1 VNSEASGQKLVD
13 DVLVEDGLNIAT
25 KGKTSGI
32 IIRLLG
38 AVAIRIHTTKM
49 KELYPRLRRLGTDR
63 QFTDLDFIAYGKQRT
78 GVHRLFTKELGYIV
92 DKPFMA
98 YFGENRF
105 RYHHPKNLYDVD
117 VFFDK
122 LVFSHDL
129 FLGSS
134 PEKGRLELDFPTI
147 PLADLVL
154 EKLQIHELNEKDVKD
169 LVVLFR
175 EHDTAVGEEQET
187 INLDRI
193 AKVLGNDWGLWYD
206 GKTNLAKTLSFAE
219 KYTAQGLLTKEDLED
234 VTRKVN
240 RVLESIELEP
250 KTKDWQRRAKTGTA
264 KRWWREVEEL
274 VR

>member
-1 VNSEASGQKLVD
+1 
-13 DVLVEDGLNIAT
+13 
-25 KGKTSGI
+25 
-32 IIRLLG
+32 
-38 AVAIRIHTTKM
+38 M

-63 QFTDLDFIAYGKQRT
+63 QFTDLDFIAYGKQRS
-78 GVHRLFTKELGYIV
+78 GVHRLFTKELNYIV
-92 DKPFMA
+92 DKPIVA
-98 YFGENRF
+98 YFGESRF
-105 RYHHPKNLYDVD
+105 RYHHARNLYDVD

-129 FLGSS
+129 FFGAA
-134 PEKGRLELDFPTI
+134 PGKGRLELDFPTI

-175 EHDTAVGEEQET
+175 EHDLAVGEEQEM

-193 AKVLGNDWGLWYD
+193 AKVLGDDWGLWHD

-219 KYTAQGLLTKEDLED
+219 KYSAEGLLTKDDLED
-234 VTRKVN
+234 VARKFN
-240 RVLESIELEP
+240 RILEAIETEP
-250 KTKDWQRRAKTGTA
+250 KTKEWQRRAKTGTA